1 MIIKKI
7 IKEVS
12 IIKLLLTIG
21 MILLYSILSASSS
34 ILMTDAISAILDM
47 NIQNFFNLSIIYIFF
62 WIGSSLLNALST
74 ITIEKL
80 TQNFAMKLRDLAIES
95 YKMDKKKNINSIIE
109 PLYINFISVDVKK
122 IEEGFRAIFLIVSDL
137 LISIFCV
144 LILIYFDYRL
154 LIAVIFLGAFL
165 FVIPNLFSN
174 KLSDNMATVSDSY
187 ENLVDVST
195 SWLNGGKN
203 LIYANSLSI
212 LNKKIGEKSQHLS
225 AKEINQVTTKVQFE
239 TTVTLVNVISQ
250 VILFL
255 VTGYLAFN
263 NQIPFALIMTIGNIS
278 GQLFSSLSS
287 AITHIGLFNETK
299 VLLNKNARFFKE
311 EDTNVISNQELCFNN
326 ISLSNVGIEFNS
338 NLITFPSFVIEKGK
352 KYAVIGESGKGKT
365 TLLRLIT
372 KELDNYMGEI
382 KIGNVDYRDIS
393 SEVLLSHFAL
403 INQEG
408 YIFNTTIKENIIL
421 DRPFDET
428 KYNNVLRMTKLLPI
442 LKQLEKQDNTLLNI
456 NKQLLSGG
464 QLQRILISRAIYQDK
479 KFIIMDEATSKLDL
493 ENAIE
498 IEQSILGIPNI
509 TILLVTHRLTDEVK
523 NKIDMVIDLNSRLA

>member
-1 MIIKKI
+1 M
-7 IKEVS
+7 
-12 IIKLLLTIG
+12 
-21 MILLYSILSASSS
+21 
-34 ILMTDAISAILDM
+34 
-47 NIQNFFNLSIIYIFF
+47 
-62 WIGSSLLNALST
+62 SSLLNALST

-109 PLYINFISVDVKK
+109 PMYISFISVDVKK
-122 IEEGFRAIFLIVSDL
+122 IEEGFRSFFLIVSDL

-165 FVIPNLFSN
+165 FVIPNFFSN
-174 KLSDNMATVSDSY
+174 KLSGNMATVSDSY

-255 VTGYLAFN
+255 VTGYLAFI

-338 NLITFPSFVIEKGK
+338 NLITFPSFTIEKGK

-464 QLQRILISRAIYQDK
+464 QLQRILIARAIYQDK
-479 KFIIMDEATSKLDL
+479 KFFIMDEATSKLDL

-498 IEQSILGIPNI
+498 IEQSILEIPNI

-523 NKIDMVIDLNSRLA
+523 NKIDMIIDVNSRLA